1 MKYHYE
7 LNIYE
12 LFYEIIQILN
22 HLLASTAHAMDVGAL
37 TPFLWTFEERENL
50 LKFYEF
56 FLRDKM
62 HANFIWPC
70 EVA

>member
-1 MKYHYE
+1 
-7 LNIYE
+7 
-12 LFYEIIQILN
+12 
-22 HLLASTAHAMDVGAL
+22 MDVGAL

-56 FLRDKM
+56 FLRAKM

-70 EVA
+70 GVA